1 MYWYKALYQTG
12 PEQRREF
19 ATRTLGPETPARTLT
34 MKCPQCQNDH
44 SRVVDSRD
52 SGDSVRRRR
61 QCSECSE
68 RFTTYERVHTR
79 ALRVAKLDGRR
90 EEYDREKL
98 VASLHK
104 ACAKRPLAMASIER
118 LADEIEAELANA
130 GRLEVRSSI
139 IGELVMDKL
148 KELDRVAYI
157 RFASVYRDF
166 SDVESF
172 IDAANALLEGQDA
185 TVDDSGQMSFL
196 DNRKL
201 PRHRGRRRLK
211 SGAQ

>member
-1 MYWYKALYQTG
+1 M
-12 PEQRREF
+12 RRLL
-19 ATRTLGPETPARTLT
+19 AAHTPDPETPTRTRP

-61 QCSECSE
+61 QCSGCSE

-79 ALRVAKLDGRR
+79 TLRVAKLDGRR
-90 EEYDREKL
+90 EEYSREKL

-104 ACAKRPLAMASIER
+104 ACAKRPLAIASIER
-118 LADEIEAELANA
+118 LADEIEAEFSNA
-130 GRLEVRSSI
+130 GRLEVRSNV
-139 IGELVMDKL
+139 IGELVMEKL

-166 SDVESF
+166 RDVHSF
-172 IDAANALLEGQDA
+172 IDAANALLDGQDA
-185 TVDDSGQMSFL
+185 TVDDSGQLSFL
-196 DNRKL
+196 DSRKL
-201 PRHRGRRRLK
+201 PRRRGRRRQK

>member
-1 MYWYKALYQTG
+1 
-12 PEQRREF
+12 
-19 ATRTLGPETPARTLT
+19 

-44 SRVVDSRD
+44 SKVVDSRD

-61 QCSECSE
+61 ECSACAE

-90 EEYDREKL
+90 EEYSRDKL

-104 ACAKRPLAMASIER
+104 ACAKRPLAIASIEG
-118 LADEIEAELANA
+118 LADDIEAELGNA
-130 GRLEVRSSI
+130 GRLEVRSNV
-139 IGELVMDKL
+139 IGELVMNKL
-148 KELDRVAYI
+148 KDLDRVAYI

-166 SDVESF
+166 RDVQSF
-172 IDAANALLEGQDA
+172 IAAANALLEGQDA

-201 PRHRGRRRLK
+201 PRPRGRRRQKNRRDVRPETLRAP
-211 SGAQ
+211 SSL